1 MSISFTT
8 SPPNADLAR
17 SGQIKGTGGSWGS
30 GTNLDGWR
38 ALFLKLGSTEVL
50 DAFLR
55 NCVFKGK
62 TRERNIR
69 GGKSVAFPI
78 TGRMEARYHQP
89 GTPILGQGNEPSA
102 LNERVIELDELM
114 VADIAV
120 SQLDELMNYYD
131 VRQYYTKE
139 LGRALAYEYD
149 KRVARL
155 IFAAAGNSTE
165 PLNKTVN
172 AGRTGTSVTMGTDY
186 TDASATRQAKG
197 DALVNAMFDVRQ
209 SFEEKDV
216 PTDNLYGVFTPEDY
230 FLITQSSKAINTDFN
245 GYSAPN
251 GTIAQGE
258 TMRVA
263 GIPVYMSNHVA
274 QSAYTLQSGD
284 KNTDYAQDLSKC
296 KGLVFH
302 RDAVGVATL
311 LSPSLQ
317 MTGPEFRVQFQ
328 SDLLVARQAIGMNWL
343 RSECAGRIIIA

>member
-1 MSISFTT
+1 MSISFDT
-8 SPPNADLAR
+8 SPPNAALAR
-17 SGQIKGTGGSWGS
+17 SGQVKGAGGSWGKE
-30 GTNLDGWR
+30 TALDGWR

-78 TGRMEARYHQP
+78 TGKMEAKYHRP
-89 GTPILGQGNEPSA
+89 GDPILGQTNSPSA

-114 VADIAV
+114 ISDIAI

-149 KRVARL
+149 RRVARL
-155 IFAAAGNSTE
+155 VYAASKNATE
-165 PLNKTVN
+165 PLNKAINT
-172 AGRTGTSVTMGTDY
+172 GRIGFSMDLGVDY
-186 TDASATRQAKG
+186 TDAAATNQAKG
-197 DALVNAMFDVRQ
+197 DALVEAIFDCRVN
-209 SFEEKDV
+209 FEEKDV
-216 PTDNLYGVFTPEDY
+216 PTDNMYGVFTPEDY
-230 FLITQSSKAINTDFN
+230 FLITQSSRAINTDFN

-258 TMRVA
+258 TLRVA
-263 GIPVYMSNHVA
+263 GIPIYMSNHVA
-274 QSAYTLQSGD
+274 QSAYTNVAGD
-284 KNTDYAQDLSKC
+284 KNPDYEQDLSKC
-296 KGLVFH
+296 KGLIFH
-302 RDAVGVATL
+302 RDAVGVVTL

-317 MTGPEFRVQFQ
+317 MTGPEFRVQYQ
-328 SDLLVARQAIGMNWL
+328 ADMLVARQAIGMGQL
-343 RSECAGRIIIA
+343 RAECAASINIA